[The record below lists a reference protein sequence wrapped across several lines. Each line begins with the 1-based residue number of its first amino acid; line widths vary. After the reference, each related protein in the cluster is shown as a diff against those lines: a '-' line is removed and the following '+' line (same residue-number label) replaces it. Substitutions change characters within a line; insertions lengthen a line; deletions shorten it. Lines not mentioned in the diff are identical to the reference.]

1 MDLID
6 GDELGNRGG
15 NGGARED
22 AREGERRGKRVE
34 WDAAGAGERV
44 MRVLAM
50 GARRPRVGAAA
61 WVPRHCGD
69 RKRKG
74 NLQKNPSCLKVQLQT
89 GPAGF

>member
-6 GDELGNRGG
+6 GDELRNRGG

-22 AREGERRGKRVE
+22 GREGERRGKRVE
-34 WDAAGAGERV
+34 WDAGGAGERV
-44 MRVLAM
+44 VRVLAT

-61 WVPRHCGD
+61 WAPRHGASAARHCGD

-74 NLQKNPSCLKVQLQT
+74 NLRKPPSCLKV
-89 GPAGF
+89 